1 MKTTFVAIANLS
13 GIACASDSDHTIYQ
27 LSKQLPLAIAV
38 NAHSSFPWG
47 SVIND
52 YLLQE
57 APQEH
62 ELFEEYINDFEQ
74 FLSKAKPSKSAE
86 NLNHDDA
93 KVIFMGYGSN
103 NIFPSLCE
111 AIAGCHPDIGALCF
125 MKKEITSLSQ
135 ECFAAIDYLGDLDS
149 VSTLLWGT
157 NQSSKNFCLK
167 QHIKVYEE
175 FLKRIRNKFKGT
187 KYEQQVEEQ
196 LSLWDA
202 EETIKET
209 INDLSLG
216 YINDVLR
223 GIGTFSIQDMVDTA
237 ETLVNAEVRL
247 DHLSQGLKAP
257 AQSTSEIAVITRIEG
272 VTWIKHSLFAL

>member
-1 MKTTFVAIANLS
+1 MNTTFVAIANLS

-38 NAHSSFPWG
+38 NAHSSFPWR

-57 APQEH
+57 VPQEH
-62 ELFEEYINDFEQ
+62 ELFDEYINDFEL
-74 FLSKAKPSKSAE
+74 FLSKTKPSKTAK
-86 NLNHDDA
+86 NLAFDDA

-103 NIFPSLCE
+103 DLFPRLCE
-111 AIAGCHPDIGALCF
+111 GIAGYHPDTGILCF

-135 ECFAAIDYLGDLDS
+135 ESFSAFGFLGDLDS

-157 NQSSKNFCLK
+157 NQSSKDFCLK
-167 QHIKVYEE
+167 QHIKVFDE
-175 FLKRIRNKFKGT
+175 FLNRIRKKFKGT

-196 LSLWDA
+196 LSLWDV
-202 EETIKET
+202 EEVFKET
-209 INDLSLG
+209 INNQSSD
-216 YINDVLR
+216 YINNVLR
-223 GIGTFSIQDMVDTA
+223 GISTFSIQDMVDA
-237 ETLVNAEVRL
+237 SETLVNAEVRL